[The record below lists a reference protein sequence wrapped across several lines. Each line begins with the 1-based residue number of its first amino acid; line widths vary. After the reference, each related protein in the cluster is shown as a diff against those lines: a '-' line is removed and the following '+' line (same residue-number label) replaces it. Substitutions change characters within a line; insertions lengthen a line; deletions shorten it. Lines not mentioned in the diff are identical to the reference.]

1 MIFQT
6 EFYMPRGIFR
16 KNIFCWQQIF
26 REVFRIWTVF
36 VKKIG
41 SVVKTAFYVSRRN
54 FKRVLFITS
63 FVLFTPWLWAKLFR
77 KVYEKHAK
85 CGEREIYVSRGTKWG
100 KTNWKKI
107 FFLNFSYYF
116 YWIFSSGASKLH
128 FLNPK
133 DLFQGNCFLKKITS
147 IKRFQILRQKFS
159 EFLQTFSDKV
169 VKTAF

>member
-6 EFYMPRGIFR
+6 EFYMHRGLFR
-16 KNIFCWQQIF
+16 KNFFCWQQIF
-26 REVFRIWTVF
+26 REFFRIWTVF

-85 CGEREIYVSRGTKWG
+85 LGESALYVSRRTKWG
-100 KTNWKKI
+100 KTIWKNEI
-107 FFLNFSYYF
+107 FFQF
-116 YWIFSSGASKLH
+116 
-128 FLNPK
+128 FLL
-133 DLFQGNCFLKKITS
+133 LFM
-147 IKRFQILRQKFS
+147 KF
-159 EFLQTFSDKV
+159 FFRGVQ
-169 VKTAF
+169 TAF